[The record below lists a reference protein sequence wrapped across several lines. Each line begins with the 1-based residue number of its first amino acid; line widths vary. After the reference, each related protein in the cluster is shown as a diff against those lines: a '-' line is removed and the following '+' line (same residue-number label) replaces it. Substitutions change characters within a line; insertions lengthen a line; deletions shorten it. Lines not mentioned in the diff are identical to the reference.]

1 MLRISWTLLVVV
13 ALFAGACGGK
23 GSPTEKDAGGDD
35 VSVSDAADAR
45 GDAQVVPPDVTDPDD
60 LMIFKDT
67 GIPDLL
73 LDVSPP
79 DVLPDIPVDI
89 WTAQDCQSHEDCDG
103 EGMCVEVAPG
113 SGQTVCAPFCVEEC
127 PGGWECK
134 SVYVD
139 GPDPVSLCFPPL
151 ETICSVCNQDAQCL
165 YAGALCL
172 KGSGSVGFCGKYC
185 HPTDSPECP
194 EGFECR
200 AALGEDG
207 ENMGF
212 QCQPPEGSCCVAGN
226 LKGCDDEN
234 PCTADSCDAS
244 LGCVYTNIDGPCEGP
259 EPCADYK
266 CLNGACLGLPIT
278 EDLIING
285 IDDDCDGEIDE
296 DWALTAKVV
305 APIFS
310 ATGHVFKGG
319 GLSIRGV
326 LSGPPVVGVS
336 AGGDFKVFPVTTK
349 LKKTEEEEG
358 E

>member
-1 MLRISWTLLVVV
+1 MSNISWKLFVVV
-13 ALFAGACGGK
+13 GLVMGACGGK
-23 GSPTEKDAGGDD
+23 GAPKEKDALDGDVGLLD
-35 VSVSDAADAR
+35 AQDAQGDAHLAKPDLVDAADQLVFPDVETPDGK
-45 GDAQVVPPDVTDPDD
+45 GDAGDGVQ
-60 LMIFKDT
+60 
-67 GIPDLL
+67 
-73 LDVSPP
+73 
-79 DVLPDIPVDI
+79 DIPVDI
-89 WTAQDCQSHEDCDG
+89 WTAQDCQSHADCDG

-139 GPDPVSLCFPPL
+139 GPDPVSLCFPPV
-151 ETICSVCNQDAQCL
+151 ETLCAVCNQDAQCL

-185 HPTDSPECP
+185 HPEDSPECP
-194 EGFECR
+194 EGFECG
-200 AALGEDG
+200 AALDDEGK
-207 ENMGF
+207 NLGF

-234 PCTADSCDAS
+234 PCTADSCDPS
-244 LGCVYTNIDGPCEGP
+244 LGCIYTNIDGPCEGP

-266 CLNGACLGLPIT
+266 CVNGACLGVPIT
-278 EDLIING
+278 EDLILDG
-285 IDDDCDGEIDE
+285 IDEDCDGLIDE

-310 ATGHVFKGG
+310 ATGHIFKGG

-336 AGGDFKVFPVTTK
+336 SGGDFKVLPVTTK
-349 LKKTEEEEG
+349 LKKTDNDQ
-358 E
+358 